1 MKNRS
6 VGLAPKGT
14 RRRAVTTCVAA
25 ALTLAIASDAG
36 AQQATPPAAKPQPKK
51 PAAAPAA
58 PTGGMPQGV
67 APAPTQEFVFS
78 PWTKFCGKDGPE
90 GSNAKSVCGVLS
102 EARVETGQIA
112 AAVVLIEPEEGSPRL
127 LRVTLPLGVRLPQ
140 GTRIMFD
147 DGTPAQG
154 TYLMCLVSG
163 CISDFEANAD
173 VLAKMRKGQNLTV
186 QALNPGGYAI
196 SISFPLQDFA
206 KADDGPATDTK
217 TVAEQSQKL
226 QEGLKS
232 RAEEV
237 RKQRDA
243 APPATPGTK

>member
-1 MKNRS
+1 
-6 VGLAPKGT
+6 
-14 RRRAVTTCVAA
+14 
-25 ALTLAIASDAG
+25 
-36 AQQATPPAAKPQPKK
+36 
-51 PAAAPAA
+51 
-58 PTGGMPQGV
+58 
-67 APAPTQEFVFS
+67 
-78 PWTKFCGKDGPE
+78 
-90 GSNAKSVCGVLS
+90 
-102 EARVETGQIA
+102 
-112 AAVVLIEPEEGSPRL
+112 
-127 LRVTLPLGVRLPQ
+127 VTLPLGVRLPQ

-147 DGTPAQG
+147 EGTPAQG

-163 CISDFEANAD
+163 CISDFEANVD
-173 VLAKMRKGQNLTV
+173 VLAKMRKAQTLTV